1 MNKKDLLKNTTDKT
15 ILIDGLFSILERKV
29 LDIEKAFLKI
39 YLEQFFEKLDTADGG
54 RIKPTLRNKRLLAM
68 VDKVFKDFGKSG
80 GVELVEVVVSG
91 VMEIVNF
98 NKRYFTLLNDNP
110 TILPIQNQ
118 VFELVKNWLGIEANG
133 KIAETS
139 YLNDLIE
146 NKEVKRQIKDISLK
160 AVVSQK
166 GWQEAKA
173 EVENY
178 VLTTDESEGAF
189 KKYSRNYVYDLYS
202 KTDRAVQETYKDS
215 LKYRF
220 AIYEGGLIKTS
231 RKFCREK
238 NGKIFHVSEIED
250 FKNDPNKPKMPNY
263 DPFIDLGGYAC
274 RHHLSWIP
282 DSLAKAMGKNIDD
295 YK

>member
-39 YLEQFFEKLDTADGG
+39 YLDQFFEKLDTTEGG

-231 RKFCREK
+231 RKFCKEK

-250 FKNDPNKPKMPNY
+250 FKNDPNKPKMANY

-282 DSLAKAMGKNIDD
+282 DSLAKAMGKNIND